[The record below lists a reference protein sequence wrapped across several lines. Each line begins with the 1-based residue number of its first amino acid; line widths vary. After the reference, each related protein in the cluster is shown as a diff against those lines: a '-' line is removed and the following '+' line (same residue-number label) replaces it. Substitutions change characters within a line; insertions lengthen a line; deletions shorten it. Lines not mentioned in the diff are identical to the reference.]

1 MNPKRA
7 LWLTVQV
14 IAVLVVVALLLGQ
27 VLGQPILLSYVTTDS
42 MAPALSPGD
51 GFVAVPPALAGSIDP
66 GDVVVYEA
74 EQIEGGGLTTHRVVE
89 ETERGYV
96 TQGDANPFTDQ
107 DSGEPPVQ
115 DAAVV
120 AVAWQPTG
128 SVLALPGLGAAV
140 EWIKSTLQSIQRTV
154 AELLGTDAVL
164 GVQGLGYLVFAITI
178 VLYLLVGVFEDDKQR
193 SRGRDRDD
201 GTNAHLVAI
210 AIAVGVVLAATAAM
224 LVPAGSQEYGIVS
237 AEFDSDNPTTIRQGT
252 SGTLPYGIDNN
263 GFVPTVIVV
272 EPGGEDVAVNQ
283 SQTVVPARG
292 TANATVTITTPPE
305 TGFYRY
311 YVTEHRYLRVLP
323 ASLLLALHDVHPWL
337 PLLAVNLTVGLP
349 FYVLS
354 RLVLGTGRI
363 RTRSRSTRRSG
374 GLLPWP

>member
-1 MNPKRA
+1 M
-7 LWLTVQV
+7 
-14 IAVLVVVALLLGQ
+14 
-27 VLGQPILLSYVTTDS
+27 LGQPILLSYVTTDS
-42 MAPALSPGD
+42 MEPALSPGD
-51 GFVAVPPALAGSIDP
+51 GFVAVPSAIAGDVGP

-89 ETERGYV
+89 EADRGYV
-96 TQGDANPFTDQ
+96 TRGDANPFTDQ

-115 DAAVV
+115 DTAVV

-128 SVLALPGLGAAV
+128 SILAIPGLGTAV
-140 EWIKSTLQSIQRTV
+140 EGIQSTLQSIQRTV
-154 AELLGTDAVL
+154 AGLLGTDAVL

-178 VLYLLVGVFEDDKQR
+178 VLYLLVGAVEDDKQR
-193 SRGRDRDD
+193 SRNRDRDD
-201 GTNAHLVAI
+201 GTNAHLI
-210 AIAVGVVLAATAAM
+210 AIALALGVVLAATAAM

-252 SGTLPYGIDNN
+252 SDTLPYGIDNN
-263 GFVPTVIVV
+263 GFVPTVVVV

-292 TANATVTITTPPE
+292 RTNATVTITTPPE

-323 ASLLLALHDVHPWL
+323 TGLLLALHDLHPWL

-374 GLLPWP
+374 GLLPW

>member
-1 MNPKRA
+1 MDPKRA
-7 LWLTVQV
+7 LWLALQGL
-14 IAVLVVVALLLGQ
+14 AVVVVLALLLGQ

-42 MAPALSPGD
+42 MEPALSPGD
-51 GFVAVPPALAGSIDP
+51 GFVAVPSAIAGDVGP

-96 TQGDANPFTDQ
+96 TRGDANPFTDQ

-115 DAAVV
+115 DATVV

-128 SVLALPGLGAAV
+128 SLLAIPGLGTAV
-140 EWIKSTLQSIQRTV
+140 EWIQSTLESIQRTV
-154 AELLGTDAVL
+154 AGLLGTDAVL
-164 GVQGLGYLVFAITI
+164 GVQGLGYLVFAVTI
-178 VLYLLVGVFEDDKQR
+178 VLYVLIGMFDDGKHR
-193 SRGRDRDD
+193 SRSRERDD
-201 GTNAHLVAI
+201 GTNAHLVAV
-210 AIAVGVVLAATAAM
+210 ALALVVVLAASAAM

-237 AEFDSDNPTTIRQGT
+237 AEFDSDNPTTIRQDS

-263 GFVPTVIVV
+263 GFVPTVVV
-272 EPGGEDVAVNQ
+272 LEPGGEDVAVNQ

-323 ASLLLALHDVHPWL
+323 TGLLLALHDIHPWL
-337 PLLAVNLTVGLP
+337 PLLAVNLVVGLP
-349 FYVLS
+349 FYATA
-354 RLVLGTGRI
+354 RLFLGTGRI
-363 RTRSRSTRRSG
+363 RTRGRSTRRSG
-374 GLLPWP
+374 RLVPWR